1 LPRVRPSRETTTVV
15 GATARMIRR
24 ATIMAAQAA
33 ATERMTV
40 GAGEAVDAAEGG
52 AATANLFRRDSVDQV
67 SLV

>member
-1 LPRVRPSRETTTVV
+1 VRPSRETTTVV

-24 ATIMAAQAA
+24 ATIMVAQVA

-40 GAGEAVDAAEGG
+40 GAGEAVAAGG